1 MKRKQFT
8 CLQNRHSFDWER
20 NLCALENESETCL
33 WQREMEREA
42 IVEGLRLRKRGNSLQ
57 CGEGGITPHRLGE
70 GTDPLVAKIIAA
82 EAE

>member
-57 CGEGGITPHRLGE
+57 CGEGGTTPYRRGK
-70 GTDPLVAKIIAA
+70 VAHLLAANVGVA